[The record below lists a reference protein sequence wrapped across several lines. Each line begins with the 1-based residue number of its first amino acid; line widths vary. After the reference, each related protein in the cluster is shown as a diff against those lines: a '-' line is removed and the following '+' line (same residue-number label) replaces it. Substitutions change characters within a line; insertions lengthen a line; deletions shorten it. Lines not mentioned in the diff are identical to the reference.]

1 MVHFGTSYIDQHGSC
16 NDYVGCSTVAAA
28 ELYYKD
34 KFGAGIVS
42 CSKED
47 SFDIIYLVHGRGKHR
62 ILSYNV
68 L

>member
-34 KFGAGIVS
+34 KFVAGIVS

-47 SFDIIYLVHGRGKHR
+47 SFDIIYLVQLLRENYGV
-62 ILSYNV
+62 IA
-68 L
+68 